1 MTAEAVSMS
10 ARPQIGVQSAWPRF
24 EADEREAALKV
35 LTSGKVNALVHGG
48 ECDAFAAEFSE
59 FLGVPHAICMAN
71 GTVTLEIALRALG
84 IGAGDEVIVPA
95 RSFFATASCVAAVG
109 AMPVF
114 ADVLSP
120 SQNIDPASV
129 ERMITSRTKA
139 VICVHLACLLY
150 TSPSPRD
157 ATLSRMPSSA

>member
-10 ARPQIGVQSAWPRF
+10 ARPQSGVQSAWPRF

-48 ECDAFAAEFSE
+48 ECEAFAAEFAD

-120 SQNIDPASV
+120 SQNIDPRSV
-129 ERMITSRTKA
+129 ERMIT
-139 VICVHLACLLY
+139 
-150 TSPSPRD
+150 
-157 ATLSRMPSSA
+157 

>member
-84 IGAGDEVIVPA
+84 IGAGDEVIVPTFTIIFCCYFPL
-95 RSFFATASCVAAVG
+95 SKLSGISSCTN
-109 AMPVF
+109 
-114 ADVLSP
+114 L
-120 SQNIDPASV
+120 
-129 ERMITSRTKA
+129 
-139 VICVHLACLLY
+139 CW
-150 TSPSPRD
+150 
-157 ATLSRMPSSA
+157 